1 MAEKSVI
8 YEIRENVVEI
18 KTNLDNIVKNTDLK
32 FQLMEEKVKVA
43 NNRIHDLEEANK
55 WLWRASAGAVIGYVV
70 AFFIKKVPQAYTPF
84 HERLDVNKRIC
95 YTTEK
100 RKTQYR
106 CVSQLAVPEFWPKF
120 YKHTF

>member
-1 MAEKSVI
+1 MMSNEVRSDWKDFAATAIAFLVSGAFMVFLIMPIPGFQEDLVLSGILAAII
-8 YEIRENVVEI
+8 YI
-18 KTNLDNIVKNTDLK
+18 IVLIVTLLALK
-32 FQLMEEKVKVA
+32 KDEM
-43 NNRIHDLEEANK
+43 
-55 WLWRASAGAVIGYVV
+55 
-70 AFFIKKVPQAYTPF
+70 
-84 HERLDVNKRIC
+84 KRIC